1 VLNLNLQVA
10 EGSSYSGIISAWV
23 CEVGVNPC
31 VEKSIKANL
40 VKNQPAGQF
49 SLNVSRSTLV
59 VGIWSLRKVVL
70 SDAFGEDYPGDLQY
84 IEGVSSP
91 LIQGITHSSIPG
103 ANLNISFSIVSSL
116 PIPPTEEPVVV
127 VPPTEEPVVVVP
139 PTEEPVV
146 VVPPTEEPVVVV
158 PPVVVSQP
166 VVRITETKL
175 EVTPEAEVLLDKKQ
189 AVQVPT
195 QSWVPAV
202 IRLSKVALGGLVSA
216 IKGSGSQ
223 LQRWVDDGSGTLV
236 FERSTQGAIVQIYLG
251 DELIGVHSLFG
262 KRSRTVFSW
271 NRPVFKSKQM
281 LTIKTLVGPKG
292 SSVRLDAIE
301 INGRLLLNPKF
312 MMQIGPIQE

>member
-1 VLNLNLQVA
+1 M
-10 EGSSYSGIISAWV
+10 
-23 CEVGVNPC
+23 
-31 VEKSIKANL
+31 
-40 VKNQPAGQF
+40 
-49 SLNVSRSTLV
+49 NVSRSTLV

-139 PTEEPVV
+139 P
-146 VVPPTEEPVVVV
+146 
-158 PPVVVSQP
+158 VVVSQP

-189 AVQVPT
+189 AIQVPT

-202 IRLSKVALGGLVSA
+202 IRLSKVALGGQVSA

-251 DELIGVHSLFG
+251 DELIGEHSLFG
-262 KRSRTVFSW
+262 NRSRTVFSW
-271 NRPVFKSKQM
+271 NRPVFKSKQV
-281 LTIKTLVGPKG
+281 LTIKTLAGPKG

-312 MMQIGPIQE
+312 MMQIGSIKE